1 MNQPRHRFFCIHPE
15 QGKLDEDEAV
25 HAMKVLR
32 LTTGNHIEIIDGK
45 GNAYH
50 CTITEI
56 SKNHVGFTIDKKTSI
71 KTAEYT
77 ISIAI
82 APTKN
87 IDRFEFFIEKT
98 TELGIAQIIPIIC
111 QNSERREVKTE
122 KLNKQIIAAVKQSG
136 NLFKPEIT
144 EATPIKKLISDSG
157 FSDYQKFIAHCRTDE
172 EKNHLLKQV
181 IPGKKVLILIGPEGD
196 FTTDEIALAQQNGFC
211 PVSLGESRLR
221 TETAGIVAC
230 HTILLKNQYS
240 F

>member
-1 MNQPRHRFFCIHPE
+1 MNQPRYRFYCIHPE
-15 QGKLDEDEAV
+15 ACRLDEDEAT
-25 HAMKVLR
+25 HAVKVLR
-32 LTTGNHIEIIDGK
+32 LAPGNQIEVVDGK
-45 GNAYH
+45 GSTYY

-56 SKNHVGFTIDKKTSI
+56 SKNQVAFTIDEKTTSKACEVVI
-71 KTAEYT
+71 T
-77 ISIAI
+77 IAI

-98 TELGIAQIIPIIC
+98 TELGITRIIPIIC
-111 QNSERREVKTE
+111 QNSERRDVKTE
-122 KLNKQIIAAVKQSG
+122 KLNKQIISAVKQSG
-136 NLFKPEIT
+136 NLFKPDIT
-144 EATPIKKLISDSG
+144 EVTTIKKLISHSG
-157 FSDYQKFIAHCRTDE
+157 FNDHQKFIAHCRTGE

-196 FTTDEIALAQQNGFC
+196 FTTNEIALAQQNGFI

-230 HTILLKNQYS
+230 HTVLLKNQHS